1 MRIMLF
7 FALAQ
12 VWLLQVLVTAGIVP
26 RGVLRFKDS
35 RQDRKG
41 RRRDGAVNRVSCR
54 MMSGF

>member
-1 MRIMLF
+1 MLF